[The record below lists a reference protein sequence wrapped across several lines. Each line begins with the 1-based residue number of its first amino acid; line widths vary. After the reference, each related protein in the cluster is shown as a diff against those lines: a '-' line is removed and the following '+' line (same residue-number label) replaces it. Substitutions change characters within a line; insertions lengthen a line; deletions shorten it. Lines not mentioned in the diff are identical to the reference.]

1 MPCAILR
8 AFPLPHRFI
17 VSFLRSPRRAAIIPH
32 RLGIRPTFILSLSL
46 SFPPFSPLREN
57 PPLFET
63 HRLIEIT
70 SREKCIAIARASFK
84 ITFVSKRMPC
94 RYWFPRKWNEFY
106 MPNLSRQKERKIFT
120 IGECSFSRD
129 IKRNRYKY
137 IYNKIYIDKDLSES
151 FTHVEGIII
160 DRWVNRIC
168 LESRRLKQ
176 RSTAVNRGK

>member
-1 MPCAILR
+1 
-8 AFPLPHRFI
+8 
-17 VSFLRSPRRAAIIPH
+17 
-32 RLGIRPTFILSLSL
+32 
-46 SFPPFSPLREN
+46 
-57 PPLFET
+57 
-63 HRLIEIT
+63 
-70 SREKCIAIARASFK
+70 
-84 ITFVSKRMPC
+84 
-94 RYWFPRKWNEFY
+94 
-106 MPNLSRQKERKIFT
+106 MPNLSRQKEREIFT
-120 IGECSFSRD
+120 IEGCSFSRD

>member
-1 MPCAILR
+1 
-8 AFPLPHRFI
+8 
-17 VSFLRSPRRAAIIPH
+17 
-32 RLGIRPTFILSLSL
+32 
-46 SFPPFSPLREN
+46 
-57 PPLFET
+57 
-63 HRLIEIT
+63 
-70 SREKCIAIARASFK
+70 
-84 ITFVSKRMPC
+84 
-94 RYWFPRKWNEFY
+94 

-129 IKRNRYKY
+129 IKRNRCKY
-137 IYNKIYIDKDLSES
+137 IYIIKNYIDKDLSES

>member
-1 MPCAILR
+1 
-8 AFPLPHRFI
+8 
-17 VSFLRSPRRAAIIPH
+17 
-32 RLGIRPTFILSLSL
+32 
-46 SFPPFSPLREN
+46 
-57 PPLFET
+57 
-63 HRLIEIT
+63 
-70 SREKCIAIARASFK
+70 
-84 ITFVSKRMPC
+84 
-94 RYWFPRKWNEFY
+94 